1 MVERLVANEKVEGST
16 PFARSINMIIWIS
29 SYPKRGNTYL
39 RSFLASYYYSKNGKF
54 DFDHL
59 LNIHQFPNMK
69 FSKIKPTSQEEAS
82 KYWIFNQNNFFDKKK
97 LNFVKTHNC
106 LIPFKG
112 NKFTSKNE
120 TVGAIYIVRDPRNVI
135 TSITHHYSLDYKKAL
150 DQMIDEECS
159 LLEKSFDYDF
169 SNFTY
174 LNSWSNHYRS
184 WKNNLNFETLFI
196 KYEDIEKNKEDTFK
210 KIILFIERISKKN
223 FPIDKEKFINSI
235 KSTNFS
241 NLKNKELNEGFEE
254 SIYSRK
260 LGKKINF
267 FNLGFSNRWQK
278 ILPNDIKIY
287 MNKIFNKNLEE
298 LGYPND

>member
-1 MVERLVANEKVEGST
+1 
-16 PFARSINMIIWIS
+16 
-29 SYPKRGNTYL
+29 
-39 RSFLASYYYSKNGKF
+39 
-54 DFDHL
+54 
-59 LNIHQFPNMK
+59 
-69 FSKIKPTSQEEAS
+69 
-82 KYWIFNQNNFFDKKK
+82 
-97 LNFVKTHNC
+97 
-106 LIPFKG
+106 
-112 NKFTSKNE
+112 
-120 TVGAIYIVRDPRNVI
+120 
-135 TSITHHYSLDYKKAL
+135 
-150 DQMIDEECS
+150 MIDEECS